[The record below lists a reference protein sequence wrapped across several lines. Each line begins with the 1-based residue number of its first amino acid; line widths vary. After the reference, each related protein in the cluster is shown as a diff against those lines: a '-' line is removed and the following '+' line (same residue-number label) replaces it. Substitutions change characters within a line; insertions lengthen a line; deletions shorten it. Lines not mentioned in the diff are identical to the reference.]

1 MGPIPEIKRPQARK
15 QLQIINYLSFNLY
28 YAFSGGFVQMDKGG
42 QQIYIIDPRKE
53 QTKGRDV
60 LSMNIAAAKAVAN
73 IVKSTLGPRG
83 MDKMLVNPLGDI
95 TITNDGATILHDISI
110 EHPTAKMLVEVAKSL
125 ESSAGDGTTS
135 AVVFTG
141 ALLEKAEGL
150 IENGV
155 HPSVVV
161 KGYRLAAEKAV
172 EILEDLAV
180 TAGEGDR
187 DLLVK
192 TARTSITGKA
202 SEKYSRLISELCVD
216 AVLAI
221 HEDGKADLKHIILTK
236 DIGRRVED
244 TEYVEGVVLDK
255 VALDK
260 NFSLKVVNPNIA
272 LIDAPME
279 TEKTANKAKLQ
290 ISAVSDIEN
299 FLKQEDAALFEM
311 ADHIIRAGANAVFCS
326 KGMDDKVAAYLQSRG
341 IYATRRVK
349 NDDMQHLADATGG
362 RPVRNIKE
370 LTEKELGH
378 AGLLEQDRDD
388 DQGKTYLR
396 DCKGAKSVSIVL
408 RGGTEHVVDNLER
421 AIDDA
426 LRVVKCVVEDGKVVA
441 GGGASEMAVA
451 LSLRSYA
458 SSVGGREQMAIT
470 AFAEALE
477 EIPRTIARNA
487 GLDAI
492 DTILNLRAKHVE
504 NKNAGLN
511 ILTGAAEDML
521 EKGVV
526 DPLRVKVNSIKAGS
540 ETAAMVLRVDS
551 MLRAQ
556 SSSMQD
562 VKPEHMASTY
572 DGMSAP
578 GLNMRR

>member
-1 MGPIPEIKRPQARK
+1 
-15 QLQIINYLSFNLY
+15 
-28 YAFSGGFVQMDKGG
+28 MDKGG
-42 QQIYIIDPRKE
+42 QPIYIIDPSKE

-83 MDKMLVNPLGDI
+83 MDKMLVNPLGDV
-95 TITNDGATILHDISI
+95 TITNDGATILHDMSI
-110 EHPTAKMLVEVAKSL
+110 EHPTAKMLVEVAQSL

-161 KGYRLAAEKAV
+161 KGYRFAAEKAV

-187 DLLVK
+187 ELLVK

-202 SEKYSRLISELCVD
+202 SEKYSRLISELCVN

-221 HEDGKADLKHIILTK
+221 HEEGKADLKNIIITK
-236 DIGRRVED
+236 DIGRRVEE

-290 ISAVSDIEN
+290 ISNVSDIEN
-299 FLKQEDAALFEM
+299 FLKQEDTALFEM

-326 KGMDDKVAAYLQSRG
+326 KGMDDKIAAYLQSRG

-388 DQGKTYLR
+388 EQGKTYLR

-426 LRVVKCVVEDGKVVA
+426 LKVVKCVVEDGKVVA

-458 SSVGGREQMAIT
+458 SSIGGREQMAIT

-492 DTILNLRAKHVE
+492 DTILNLRAKHAE

-526 DPLRVKVNSIKAGS
+526 DPLRVKVNSIKAGF

-562 VKPEHMASTY
+562 VRPEHMASTY

-578 GLNMRR
+578 ALNMRR

>member
-1 MGPIPEIKRPQARK
+1 
-15 QLQIINYLSFNLY
+15 
-28 YAFSGGFVQMDKGG
+28 MDEGG

-172 EILEDLAV
+172 EILENLAV

-311 ADHIIRAGANAVFCS
+311 ADHIIRAGASAVFCS

-492 DTILNLRAKHVE
+492 DTILNLRAKHAE

>member
-1 MGPIPEIKRPQARK
+1 
-15 QLQIINYLSFNLY
+15 
-28 YAFSGGFVQMDKGG
+28 MDKGG

-83 MDKMLVNPLGDI
+83 MDKMLVNPLGDV
-95 TITNDGATILHDISI
+95 TITNDGATILHDMSI

-150 IENGV
+150 IERGV

-187 DLLVK
+187 ELLIK

-202 SEKYSRLISELCVD
+202 SEKYNRLIAELCVD

-221 HEDGKADLKHIILTK
+221 HEEGKADLKNIILTK
-236 DIGRRVED
+236 DIGGLVEK
-244 TEYVEGVVLDK
+244 TEFVEGVVIDK

-260 NFSLKVVNPNIA
+260 NFPVRIVNPNIA

-299 FLKQEDAALFEM
+299 FVKQEDAALFEM

-378 AGLLEQDRDD
+378 AGLLEQDRDG

-458 SSVGGREQMAIT
+458 SSIGGREQMAIT

-487 GLDAI
+487 GLDTI
-492 DTILNLRAKHVE
+492 NTILNLRAKHAE

-556 SSSMQD
+556 SASMQD
-562 VKPEHMASTY
+562 VRPEHMASTY

-578 GLNMRR
+578 ALNMRR

>member
-1 MGPIPEIKRPQARK
+1 M
-15 QLQIINYLSFNLY
+15 
-28 YAFSGGFVQMDKGG
+28 
-42 QQIYIIDPRKE
+42 
-53 QTKGRDV
+53 
-60 LSMNIAAAKAVAN
+60 
-73 IVKSTLGPRG
+73 
-83 MDKMLVNPLGDI
+83 
-95 TITNDGATILHDISI
+95 
-110 EHPTAKMLVEVAKSL
+110 
-125 ESSAGDGTTS
+125 
-135 AVVFTG
+135 
-141 ALLEKAEGL
+141 
-150 IENGV
+150 
-155 HPSVVV
+155 
-161 KGYRLAAEKAV
+161 
-172 EILEDLAV
+172 
-180 TAGEGDR
+180 
-187 DLLVK
+187 LVK

-202 SEKYSRLISELCVD
+202 SEKYNRLIAELCVD

-221 HEDGKADLKHIILTK
+221 HEGGKADLKNIILTK
-236 DIGRRVED
+236 DIGGHVEE
-244 TEYVEGVVLDK
+244 TEFVEGVVIDK

-260 NFSLKVVNPNIA
+260 NFPLKIVNPNIA

-311 ADHIIRAGANAVFCS
+311 ADYIIRAGANAVFCS

-378 AGLLEQDRDD
+378 AGLLEQDRDG

-458 SSVGGREQMAIT
+458 SSIGGREQMAIT

-492 DTILNLRAKHVE
+492 NTILNLRAKHAE

-562 VKPEHMASTY
+562 VRPEHMASTY

-578 GLNMRR
+578 ALNMRR

>member
-1 MGPIPEIKRPQARK
+1 
-15 QLQIINYLSFNLY
+15 
-28 YAFSGGFVQMDKGG
+28 MDKSG
-42 QQIYIIDPRKE
+42 QPIYIIDPRKE
-53 QTKGRDV
+53 QTKGKDALR
-60 LSMNIAAAKAVAN
+60 MNIAAAKAVAS

-95 TITNDGATILHDISI
+95 TITNDGATILHDMSI
-110 EHPTAKMLVEVAKSL
+110 EHPTAKMLVEVAQSL

-135 AVVFTG
+135 SVVFTG
-141 ALLEKAEGL
+141 ALLEKAEDL
-150 IENGV
+150 VEKGV
-155 HPSVVV
+155 HPTIIV

-172 EILEDLAV
+172 EAFEDLAV
-180 TAGEGDR
+180 PAKER
-187 DLLVK
+187 ELLIK
-192 TARTSITGKA
+192 AARTSITGRA
-202 SEKYSRLISELCVD
+202 SEKYSNLIAEICVD

-221 HEDGKADLKHIILTK
+221 YEEGKADLKHIILSK
-236 DIGRRVED
+236 DVGGLVED
-244 TEYVEGVVLDK
+244 TEFVEGVVIDK

-260 NFSLKVVNPNIA
+260 NFPLRIVNPKIA
-272 LIDAPME
+272 LIDTPME
-279 TEKTANKAKLQ
+279 TAKTANKAKLQ
-290 ISAVSDIEN
+290 ISTVSDIEN

-311 ADHIIRAGANAVFCS
+311 ADYIIRAGANAVFCS

-349 NDDMQHLADATGG
+349 NDDMQHLVDATGG

-378 AGLLEQDRDD
+378 AGLLEQYRED

-396 DCKGAKSVSIVL
+396 DCKAAKSVSIVL
-408 RGGTEHVVDNLER
+408 HGGTEHAVDNLER
-421 AIDDA
+421 AFDDA
-426 LRVVKCVVEDGKVVA
+426 LWVAKCVVEDGKVVA
-441 GGGASEMAVA
+441 GGGASEMEVA
-451 LSLRSYA
+451 LSIRSYA
-458 SSVGGREQMAIT
+458 PSVGGREQMAII

-487 GLDAI
+487 GLDTI
-492 DTILNLRAKHVE
+492 DSIINLRAKHAE

-511 ILTGAAEDML
+511 IITGAAEDML
-521 EKGVV
+521 EKGVL

-540 ETAAMVLRVDS
+540 EAAEMVLRVDS

-556 SSSMQD
+556 RAEMQD

-578 GLNMRR
+578 ALNMRR

>member
-1 MGPIPEIKRPQARK
+1 
-15 QLQIINYLSFNLY
+15 
-28 YAFSGGFVQMDKGG
+28 MDKGG
-42 QQIYIIDPRKE
+42 QPIYIIDPRKE
-53 QTKGRDV
+53 QTKGKDV

-95 TITNDGATILHDISI
+95 TITNDGATILHDMSI
-110 EHPTAKMLVEVAKSL
+110 EHPTAKMIVEVAQSL

-150 IENGV
+150 IERGV

-161 KGYRLAAEKAV
+161 KGYRLAADRAV
-172 EILEDLAV
+172 EAFENLAV
-180 TAGEGDR
+180 TVGEDDR
-187 DLLVK
+187 ELLIK

-202 SEKYSRLISELCVD
+202 SEKYNRLIAELCVN

-221 HEDGKADLKHIILTK
+221 QEEGKADLKNVILTK
-236 DIGRRVED
+236 DIGGLVEK
-244 TEYVEGVVLDK
+244 TEFVEGVVLDK

-260 NFSLKVVNPNIA
+260 NFPLKIVNPNIA

-279 TEKTANKAKLQ
+279 TGKTANKSKLQ
-290 ISAVSDIEN
+290 ISNVSDIEN
-299 FLKQEDAALFEM
+299 FVKQEDASLFEM
-311 ADHIIRAGANAVFCS
+311 ADYIIRAGANAVFCS
-326 KGMDDKVAAYLQSRG
+326 KGMDDKIAAYLQSRG

-441 GGGASEMAVA
+441 GGGASEMEVA

-458 SSVGGREQMAIT
+458 SGIGGREQMAIT

-487 GLDAI
+487 GLDTI
-492 DTILNLRAKHVE
+492 NTILNLRAKHTE

-511 ILTGAAEDML
+511 IQTGAAEDML

-540 ETAAMVLRVDS
+540 EAAAMVLRVDS

-562 VKPEHMASTY
+562 VRPEHMASTY

-578 GLNMRR
+578 ALNMRR

>member
-1 MGPIPEIKRPQARK
+1 
-15 QLQIINYLSFNLY
+15 
-28 YAFSGGFVQMDKGG
+28 MDKGG
-42 QQIYIIDPRKE
+42 QPIYIIDPSKE

-83 MDKMLVNPLGDI
+83 MDKMLVNPLGDV
-95 TITNDGATILHDISI
+95 TITNDGATILHDMSI
-110 EHPTAKMLVEVAKSL
+110 EHPTAKMLVEVAQSL

-161 KGYRLAAEKAV
+161 KGYRFAAEKAV

-187 DLLVK
+187 ELLVK

-202 SEKYSRLISELCVD
+202 SEKYSRLIAELCVD

-221 HEDGKADLKHIILTK
+221 HEEGKADLKNIILTK

-244 TEYVEGVVLDK
+244 TEFVEGVVIDK

-260 NFSLKVVNPNIA
+260 NFSHRIVNPNIA

-290 ISAVSDIEN
+290 ISNVSDIEN
-299 FLKQEDAALFEM
+299 FVKQEDAALFEM
-311 ADHIIRAGANAVFCS
+311 ADYIIRAGANAVFCS
-326 KGMDDKVAAYLQSRG
+326 KGMDDKIAAYLQSRG

-378 AGLLEQDRDD
+378 AGLLEQDRDE

-426 LRVVKCVVEDGKVVA
+426 LKVVKCVVEDGKVVA

-458 SSVGGREQMAIT
+458 SSIGGREQMAIT

-492 DTILNLRAKHVE
+492 NTILNLRAKHAE

-511 ILTGAAEDML
+511 ILTGDAEDML

-556 SSSMQD
+556 SSSMQE
-562 VKPEHMASTY
+562 VRPEHMASTY
-572 DGMSAP
+572 EGMSAP
-578 GLNMRR
+578 ALNMRR

>member
-1 MGPIPEIKRPQARK
+1 
-15 QLQIINYLSFNLY
+15 
-28 YAFSGGFVQMDKGG
+28 
-42 QQIYIIDPRKE
+42 
-53 QTKGRDV
+53 
-60 LSMNIAAAKAVAN
+60 
-73 IVKSTLGPRG
+73 
-83 MDKMLVNPLGDI
+83 
-95 TITNDGATILHDISI
+95 
-110 EHPTAKMLVEVAKSL
+110 
-125 ESSAGDGTTS
+125 
-135 AVVFTG
+135 
-141 ALLEKAEGL
+141 
-150 IENGV
+150 
-155 HPSVVV
+155 
-161 KGYRLAAEKAV
+161 
-172 EILEDLAV
+172 
-180 TAGEGDR
+180 
-187 DLLVK
+187 
-192 TARTSITGKA
+192 
-202 SEKYSRLISELCVD
+202 
-216 AVLAI
+216 
-221 HEDGKADLKHIILTK
+221 
-236 DIGRRVED
+236 
-244 TEYVEGVVLDK
+244 VEGVVIDK

-260 NFSLKVVNPNIA
+260 NSPLKIVNPNIA
-272 LIDAPME
+272 LIDTPME
-279 TEKTANKAKLQ
+279 TGKTANKAKLQ
-290 ISAVSDIEN
+290 ISTVSEIEN
-299 FLKQEDAALFEM
+299 FVKQEDAALFEM
-311 ADHIIRAGANAVFCS
+311 ADYIIRAGANAVFCS

-349 NDDMQHLADATGG
+349 TDDMQHLADATGG

-378 AGLLEQDRDD
+378 AGLLEQDRDE

-441 GGGASEMAVA
+441 GGGASEMEVA
-451 LSLRSYA
+451 LSIRSYA
-458 SSVGGREQMAIT
+458 SSIGGREQTAIT

-492 DTILNLRAKHVE
+492 DSILNLRAKHAE

-511 ILTGAAEDML
+511 IQTGAAEDML

-526 DPLRVKVNSIKAGS
+526 DPLRVKVNTIKAGS
-540 ETAAMVLRVDS
+540 EAAAMVLRVDS

-556 SSSMQD
+556 RADMQE

-578 GLNMRR
+578 ALNMRR

>member
-1 MGPIPEIKRPQARK
+1 
-15 QLQIINYLSFNLY
+15 
-28 YAFSGGFVQMDKGG
+28 MDKGG
-42 QQIYIIDPRKE
+42 QPIFIIDPNKE
-53 QTKGRDV
+53 QTKGRDA
-60 LSMNIAAAKAVAN
+60 LSMNIAAAKAVAT

-95 TITNDGATILHDISI
+95 TITNDGATILHDMDI
-110 EHPTAKMLVEVAKSL
+110 EHPTAKMIVEVAQSL
-125 ESSAGDGTTS
+125 ENSAGDGTTS

-141 ALLEKAEGL
+141 ALLEKAEAL
-150 IENGV
+150 IEKGV
-155 HPSVVV
+155 HPAVVV

-172 EILEDLAV
+172 EMFENLAV
-180 TAGEGDR
+180 SAGEEDR

-192 TARTSITGKA
+192 TASTSITGKA
-202 SEKYSRLISELCVD
+202 SEKYNRLVAELCVS

-221 HEDGKADLKHIILTK
+221 HEGGKADLKHIILTK
-236 DIGRRVED
+236 DVGRRVED
-244 TEYVEGVVLDK
+244 TEFVEGVVIDK

-260 NFSLKVVNPNIA
+260 NSPLKIVNPNIA
-272 LIDAPME
+272 LIDTPME
-279 TEKTANKAKLQ
+279 TGKTANKAKLQ
-290 ISAVSDIEN
+290 ISTVSEIEN
-299 FLKQEDAALFEM
+299 FVKQEDAALFEM
-311 ADHIIRAGANAVFCS
+311 ADYIIRAGANAVFCS

-349 NDDMQHLADATGG
+349 TDDMQHLADATGG

-378 AGLLEQDRDD
+378 AGLLEQDRDE

-441 GGGASEMAVA
+441 GGGASEMEVA
-451 LSLRSYA
+451 LSIRSYA
-458 SSVGGREQMAIT
+458 SSIGGREQTAIT

-492 DTILNLRAKHVE
+492 DSILNLRAKHAE

-511 ILTGAAEDML
+511 IQTGAAEDML

-526 DPLRVKVNSIKAGS
+526 DPLRVKVNTIKAGS
-540 ETAAMVLRVDS
+540 EAAAMVLRVDS

-556 SSSMQD
+556 RADMQE

-578 GLNMRR
+578 ALNMRR

>member
-1 MGPIPEIKRPQARK
+1 
-15 QLQIINYLSFNLY
+15 
-28 YAFSGGFVQMDKGG
+28 MDKGG
-42 QQIYIIDPRKE
+42 QPIFIIDPRKE
-53 QTKGRDV
+53 QTKGRDA
-60 LSMNIAAAKAVAN
+60 LSMNIAAAKAVAT

-95 TITNDGATILHDISI
+95 TITNDGATILHDMDI
-110 EHPTAKMLVEVAKSL
+110 EHPTAKMIVEVAQSL
-125 ESSAGDGTTS
+125 ENSAGDGTTS

-141 ALLEKAEGL
+141 ALLEKAESL
-150 IENGV
+150 IEKGV
-155 HPSVVV
+155 HPAVVV

-172 EILEDLAV
+172 EMFENLAIS
-180 TAGEGDR
+180 AGEEER

-202 SEKYSRLISELCVD
+202 SEKYNHLIADLCVS

-221 HEDGKADLKHIILTK
+221 HEEGKADLKHIILTK
-236 DIGRRVED
+236 DVGGRVED
-244 TEYVEGVVLDK
+244 TEFVEGVVIDK

-260 NFSLKVVNPNIA
+260 SSPLKIVNPNIA
-272 LIDAPME
+272 LIDTPME
-279 TEKTANKAKLQ
+279 TAKTANKAKLQ
-290 ISAVSDIEN
+290 ISTVSDIEN
-299 FLKQEDAALFEM
+299 FVKQEDAALFEM
-311 ADHIIRAGANAVFCS
+311 ADYIIRAGANAVFCS
-326 KGMDDKVAAYLQSRG
+326 KGMDDKIAAYLQNRG

-378 AGLLEQDRDD
+378 AGLLEQDRDE

-441 GGGASEMAVA
+441 GGGASEMEVA
-451 LSLRSYA
+451 LSIRSYA
-458 SSVGGREQMAIT
+458 SSIGGREQMAIT

-492 DTILNLRAKHVE
+492 DTILNLRAKHAE

-511 ILTGAAEDML
+511 IQTGAAEDML

-526 DPLRVKVNSIKAGS
+526 DPLRVKVNTIKAGS
-540 ETAAMVLRVDS
+540 EAAAMVLRVDS

-556 SSSMQD
+556 RADMQD
-562 VKPEHMASTY
+562 VRPEHMASTY
-572 DGMSAP
+572 EGMSAP
-578 GLNMRR
+578 ALNMRR

>member
-1 MGPIPEIKRPQARK
+1 
-15 QLQIINYLSFNLY
+15 
-28 YAFSGGFVQMDKGG
+28 MDNGG
-42 QQIYIIDPRKE
+42 QPIYIIDPRKE
-53 QTKGRDV
+53 QTKGKDA
-60 LSMNIAAAKAVAN
+60 LSMNIAAAKAVAS

-95 TITNDGATILHDISI
+95 TITNDGATILHDMSI
-110 EHPTAKMLVEVAKSL
+110 EHPTAKMLVEVAQSL

-135 AVVFTG
+135 SVVFTG

-150 IENGV
+150 IEKGV
-155 HPSVVV
+155 HPTVIV

-172 EILEDLAV
+172 EVVENLAV
-180 TAGEGDR
+180 PAKER
-187 DLLVK
+187 ELLIK

-202 SEKYSRLISELCVD
+202 SEKYSNLIAEICVD

-221 HEDGKADLKHIILTK
+221 YEEGKADLKNVIITK
-236 DIGRRVED
+236 DIGGLVED
-244 TEYVEGVVLDK
+244 SEFVEGIVINK

-260 NFSLKVVNPNIA
+260 NFPQKIVKPNIA
-272 LIDAPME
+272 LIDTPME
-279 TEKTANKAKLQ
+279 TAKTANKAKLQ
-290 ISAVSDIEN
+290 ISNVSDIEN
-299 FLKQEDAALFEM
+299 FVKQEEASLFEM
-311 ADHIIRAGANAVFCS
+311 ADYIIRAGANAVFCS

-378 AGLLEQDRDD
+378 AGLLEQDRDG

-426 LRVVKCVVEDGKVVA
+426 LRVAKCVVEDGKVVA
-441 GGGASEMAVA
+441 GGGASEMEVA
-451 LSLRSYA
+451 LSLLSYA
-458 SSVGGREQMAIT
+458 SSIGGREQMAII
-470 AFAEALE
+470 AFAESLE

-487 GLDAI
+487 GLDTI
-492 DTILNLRAKHVE
+492 NSILNLRAKHAE

-511 ILTGAAEDML
+511 VLTGAAEDML

-540 ETAAMVLRVDS
+540 EAAEMVLRVDS

-556 SSSMQD
+556 RADMQN

-578 GLNMRR
+578 ALNMRR